1 MRLLIKVFAVSI
13 ILTTSFHA
21 QENKIFWDGRDWV
34 KLTAEGSGY
43 PEFVYLAKAAY
54 VNGLLDGR
62 LYDYLQ
68 TWPADQALADSLI
81 GDELSDYLRTSEI
94 VRALDNFYSDRLNRY
109 IPISSAIIY
118 VNMQA
123 QQQPIDVLEAYKE
136 KSKEWINTLTLEMM
150 KDNLYDVMKKK
161 QKAMADKTGEE

>member
-1 MRLLIKVFAVSI
+1 MRLLIKVVAVGVVLLVS
-13 ILTTSFHA
+13 LNS

-34 KLTAEGSGY
+34 MLDEEGAGF
-43 PEFVYLAKAAY
+43 PEFTYLAKAAY

-62 LYDYLQ
+62 LYDYLK
-68 TWPADQALADSLI
+68 TWPADQALADSLFS
-81 GDELSDYLRTSEI
+81 DELSDYLRTSEI

-109 IPISSAIIY
+109 IPVSSAVVY

-123 QQQPIDVLEAYKE
+123 QRQPMEVLEAYKE

-150 KDNLYDVMKKK
+150 KENLYDIMKKK
-161 QKAMADKTGEE
+161 QKAMAEKTGDE